1 MVSRFELFTGLIS
14 AGIRFVQ
21 KIERDEMEKYG
32 LKGAYAQYLL
42 AMARYPDGITATE
55 LCEVCDRDKA
65 AVSRILS
72 ELESKEL
79 IRRVDSGESQYRA
92 RLALTTAGIQAAQFV
107 ERRATVAVELAGQG
121 LSDEDRHILYSSL
134 ERITSNLE
142 TLCQNGLPEEL

>member
-1 MVSRFELFTGLIS
+1 MVSRFEQFTGLIS
-14 AGIRFVQ
+14 AGNRFVQ

-42 AMARYPDGITATE
+42 AMTRYPDGITATE

-79 IRRVDSGESQYRA
+79 IRRVNPGESQYRS
-92 RLALTTAGIQAAQFV
+92 RLALTEAGLEAANFV
-107 ERRATVAVELAGQG
+107 ERRATIAVELAGRG
-121 LSDEDRHILYSSL
+121 LSESDRQIFYSAL
-134 ERITSNLE
+134 ERITSNLNE
-142 TLCQNGLPEEL
+142 LCQNGLPDEM